1 MHQVVSTTLIV
12 SVGCMPR
19 EQTPPYRRIAA
30 GLRLRIESGD
40 LKPGEQVPS
49 ATDLCKAHGVSRN
62 TALRVLKLLEGEG
75 LIVVEQGW
83 GSFVAD
89 RATQD

>member
-1 MHQVVSTTLIV
+1 MRQVASITSVV

-30 GLRLRIESGD
+30 DLRSRIESGD

-49 ATDLCKAHGVSRN
+49 ASELCDTYGVSRN
-62 TALRVLKLLEGEG
+62 TALRALKLLRDEG

-89 RATQD
+89 QANQ

>member
-1 MHQVVSTTLIV
+1 MQQAVSTTLVV

-19 EQTPPYRRIAA
+19 EQTAPYRRIAA
-30 GLRLRIESGD
+30 ELRSRIESGD

-49 ATDLCKAHGVSRN
+49 ASELCEAYGVSRN
-62 TALRVLKLLEGEG
+62 TALRSLKLLRAEG

-89 RATQD
+89 RTRQD